1 MVNKVKF
8 GLEKVHIAFLETAQT
23 EKIEITDVPTSD
35 GDVTITVTADT
46 LLGVDSPHDVIVP
59 LSSTTHN
66 SVGKVAS
73 AIVDALN
80 FDDVISDVFRAWHDG
95 GVIYLATL
103 VAQDNDST
111 LEIAFDDTGTTSAA
125 ATTSEAVEN
134 GTTGYAEPK
143 HVPGAVNLSVDP
155 EGDDTEFYADNTKY
169 FTYSTNNGYT
179 GDLELADVPDEI
191 KAEMLGMTIDNDGML
206 VESANDDKKEF
217 ALLFEVK
224 GDEKDR
230 RMVYYRCKANRPSQ
244 ENSTNESGVTPVT
257 DALPIEMLPTE
268 DADKLVKGKLQLSD
282 TNQAAF
288 DSFFDSVRMPNVA

>member
-1 MVNKVKF
+1 MNKVKF
-8 GLEKVHIAFLETAQT
+8 GLEKVYIAFLETAQT
-23 EKIEITDVPTSD
+23 EKIEVTDAPTSD

-46 LLGVDSPHDVIVP
+46 LLGVDSPHDLTIP
-59 LSSTTHN
+59 LSSSTHN

-111 LEIAFDDTGTTSAA
+111 LDITFDDTGTTSAA
-125 ATTSEAVEN
+125 ATTSESVEN

-143 HVPGAVNLSVDP
+143 HIPGSVSLSTDP

-169 FTYSTNNGYT
+169 WTYSTNNGYT
-179 GDLELADVPDEI
+179 GDLEVADIPDEI

-206 VESANDDKKEF
+206 VESANDNKKEF

-244 ENSTNESGVTPVT
+244 ENSTNESGVTPTT

-268 DADKLVKGKLQLSD
+268 DEDKLVKGKLQLSD
-282 TNQAAF
+282 TNQSVF
-288 DSFFDSVRMPNVA
+288 DSFFDEVKMPNVA